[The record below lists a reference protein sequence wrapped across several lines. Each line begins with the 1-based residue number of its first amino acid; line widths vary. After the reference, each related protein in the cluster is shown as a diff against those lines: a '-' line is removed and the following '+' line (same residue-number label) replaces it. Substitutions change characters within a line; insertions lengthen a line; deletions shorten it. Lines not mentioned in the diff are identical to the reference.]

1 MENFDCFPNIHQRSL
16 ERNIGL
22 WTVIWKQHYYST
34 WLQSTISVISFQIVG
49 FLCPR
54 IKANVN
60 YVIFEDKTF
69 NTYNKINMLAC
80 SILKKKKL
88 VEDTLTIL
96 YIDSIV
102 LQINIIILKDYI
114 TKSHINIF
122 SRMMMI
128 KMAHA
133 DVISHRFKYK
143 GRLRFNHWCS
153 FKKKI

>member
-80 SILKKKKL
+80 SILKKKVGGRHL
-88 VEDTLTIL
+88 NYLIYWLDCVANQHNYPERL
-96 YIDSIV
+96 YNEIAYQY
-102 LQINIIILKDYI
+102 LF
-114 TKSHINIF
+114 SHDDDKNGPC
-122 SRMMMI
+122 R
-128 KMAHA
+128 
-133 DVISHRFKYK
+133 RY
-143 GRLRFNHWCS
+143 
-153 FKKKI
+153 